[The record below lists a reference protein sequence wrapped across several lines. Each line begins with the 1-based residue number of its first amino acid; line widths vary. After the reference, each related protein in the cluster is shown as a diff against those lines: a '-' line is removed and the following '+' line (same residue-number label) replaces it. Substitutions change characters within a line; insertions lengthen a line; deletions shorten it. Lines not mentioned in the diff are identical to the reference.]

1 MIQEDDILI
10 IGFLLFLELLINL
23 ELIIFAM
30 GGFGGLIISSAAGL
44 MFIIVA
50 KDYLCKGG
58 DENGRKTK

>member
-30 GGFGGLIISSAAGL
+30 GGFGGLIISSAAGIL
-44 MFIIVA
+44 FFIVV
-50 KDYLCKGG
+50 KDYLCKG
-58 DENGRKTK
+58 DN